1 MSNMIALIGA
11 GQMGSGIA
19 QVFAT
24 AGFRVSVY
32 DISQKILDKSKIRI
46 AHSLAKL
53 AEKNQLEESPEVIA
67 NRISYVGRMSDLS
80 ESQIFIESAFENF
93 DIKSNI
99 LYEVANYLSED
110 SYIASNTSSFSITS
124 LAQMLPCPDR
134 FIGFHFM
141 NPPPLMQLV
150 EVIRGYHTSDE
161 TFQYF
166 WDLAKQLGKYPIAS
180 KNTPGFVLNRVL
192 IPMINEAIYVLSENI
207 SSAEEI
213 DEALKLGAH
222 HPMGPLA
229 LADLI
234 GLDTVLA
241 ILKTMQK
248 ELGERHK
255 YEPCPLLEEYVEKGL
270 LGRKTKRGF
279 YEYEETLQNNPKE
292 MRYQRRFHS
301 KN

>member
-1 MSNMIALIGA
+1 MKMSNMIALIGA

-46 AHSLAKL
+46 DHSLAKL

-67 NRISYVGRMSDLS
+67 NRISYVQRISDLS

-110 SYIASNTSSFSITS
+110 SYVASNTSSLSITS

-166 WDLAKQLGKYPIAS
+166 WDLAKRLGKYPVAS
-180 KNTPGFVLNRVL
+180 KNAPGFVLNRVL
-192 IPMINEAIYVLSENI
+192 IPMINEAIYALYENI
-207 SSAEEI
+207 STAEEI
-213 DEALKLGAH
+213 DAALKLGAN

-255 YEPCPLLEEYVEKGL
+255 YRPCPLLEEYVEKGF
-270 LGRKTKRGF
+270 LGRKTKKGF
-279 YEYEETLQNNPKE
+279 YEYEEPLQNNPKRE
-292 MRYQRRFHS
+292 IRYRR
-301 KN
+301 